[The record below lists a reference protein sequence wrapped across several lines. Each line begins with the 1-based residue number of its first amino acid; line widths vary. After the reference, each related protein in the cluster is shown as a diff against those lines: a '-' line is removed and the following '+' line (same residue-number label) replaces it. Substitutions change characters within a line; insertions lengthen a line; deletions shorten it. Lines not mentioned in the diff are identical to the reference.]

1 MAALA
6 AMSHTY
12 PAMEEQ
18 RPSRRPIAW
27 PGAQGSS
34 DGAPILDAFRKG
46 ALVAA
51 MMRAYPGITIEEAEE
66 LIGFFG
72 LGPRRQSLCDTD
84 CTPGDPS

>member
-12 PAMEEQ
+12 PVMEER
-18 RPSRRPIAW
+18 RPSRRAIAW
-27 PGAQGSS
+27 SGVQGST
-34 DGAPILDAFRKG
+34 DGAPVLDALRKG

-72 LGPRRQSLCDTD
+72 LGPRRQSRCDTD
-84 CTPGDPS
+84 CGPADQR